1 MKKLHDLR
9 NYETQKYL
17 LMACMI
23 LLAGAM
29 FIGMTI
35 QDAIS
40 SSKPPIDFNEM
51 NSSQCKAGVHVT
63 GDVQGTI
70 GYYWESYDTVNGMK
84 QESSVKRIYLIPYG
98 TEGKYIGLNVR
109 KYDFERFD
117 ALENATYEFFENQI
131 YPEPLIGYEGYIKK
145 CDKRMQSALEEAY
158 VMMGGTG
165 DVNEMFVSYYIEQ
178 SSSSSVVMVI
188 IGLVLLAV
196 SAVVFVIFFVKRR
209 NEKENVGNS
218 TYIGRVIFDRND
230 YIVKASQT
238 SGMDAGSGDDTE
250 EVVKKT
256 MLQLKAEE

>member
-98 TEGKYIGLNVR
+98 TEG
-109 KYDFERFD
+109 
-117 ALENATYEFFENQI
+117 
-131 YPEPLIGYEGYIKK
+131 
-145 CDKRMQSALEEAY
+145 
-158 VMMGGTG
+158 
-165 DVNEMFVSYYIEQ
+165 
-178 SSSSSVVMVI
+178 
-188 IGLVLLAV
+188 
-196 SAVVFVIFFVKRR
+196 R
-209 NEKENVGNS
+209 N
-218 TYIGRVIFDRND
+218 RN
-230 YIVKASQT
+230 
-238 SGMDAGSGDDTE
+238 
-250 EVVKKT
+250 
-256 MLQLKAEE
+256 